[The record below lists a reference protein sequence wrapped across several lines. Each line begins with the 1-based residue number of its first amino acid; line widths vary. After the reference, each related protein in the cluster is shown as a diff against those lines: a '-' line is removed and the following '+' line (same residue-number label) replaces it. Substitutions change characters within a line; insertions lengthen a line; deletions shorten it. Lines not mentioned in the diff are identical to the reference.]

1 MSLHS
6 DELRYFLAAYENGSL
21 ALAAKQLSISA
32 QGLGRAITKLEHKLG
47 VNLFVR
53 THSGITPTDPARR
66 VYEDSKSIVGIE
78 DALLSYLDDYQNGNR
93 SRFIG
98 QDSEIGDVIKSGFD
112 AYNATHEPPIVCELL
127 KRTDDEIA
135 QLLLAG
141 SCDYRF
147 VNRELDT
154 TPWLTSAYLGTQEY
168 YALVNRDSSIAE
180 REVVSL
186 DDLADMTILAERAT
200 YTFVGLVKRYF
211 QDQNLLP
218 RFRFINVS
226 YILKLLRT
234 TTDCVWFTRSD
245 AALDFLNVSDQYRT
259 LRFDPPIQSTLMLQT
274 TRGAIP
280 QDLLTCIKKALDSCG
295 FVDTHEKGL

>member
-1 MSLHS
+1 MSLNS

-78 DALLSYLDDYQNGNR
+78 DALLGYLDDYQNGYR

-147 VNRELDT
+147 
-154 TPWLTSAYLGTQEY
+154 
-168 YALVNRDSSIAE
+168 VNRDSSIAE